1 MPTRPFARRCLQ
13 ENKGL
18 AVRARL
24 QDRSMHQGFTLIEL
38 AVVIA
43 IVAVTTAM
51 VLPRV
56 WDWQRQAR
64 IGNLNYVRG
73 AVHSASTLVHA
84 AVIARDGR
92 PDGAPCPGGG
102 GTATNASIGRGTVC
116 TDHGLVRTLH
126 GHPAS
131 VAPGDSLPGIL
142 GAAGVGTVFRASA
155 EQLRAQ
161 GFDVSVA
168 GPRTTIA
175 RADAPRPADC
185 SFTYSEPL
193 VARTAASISMSVVTG
208 C

>member
-1 MPTRPFARRCLQ
+1 
-13 ENKGL
+13 
-18 AVRARL
+18 
-24 QDRSMHQGFTLIEL
+24 MHQGFTLIEL

-43 IVAVTTAM
+43 IVAITTAM

-64 IGNLNYVRG
+64 IGNLQYVRG
-73 AVHSASTLVHA
+73 AVHSAATLVHA
-84 AVIARDGR
+84 ALLARDGR
-92 PDGAPCPGGG
+92 PDAAPCPGGG
-102 GTATNASIGRGTVC
+102 GTASNAAVGRGTVC
-116 TDHGLVRTLH
+116 TDDGLVRTLH
-126 GHPAS
+126 GYPAS
-131 VAPGDSLPGIL
+131 TTVGDALPGIL

-161 GFDVSVA
+161 GFEVTVS

-175 RADAPRPADC
+175 RADAPRPAEC